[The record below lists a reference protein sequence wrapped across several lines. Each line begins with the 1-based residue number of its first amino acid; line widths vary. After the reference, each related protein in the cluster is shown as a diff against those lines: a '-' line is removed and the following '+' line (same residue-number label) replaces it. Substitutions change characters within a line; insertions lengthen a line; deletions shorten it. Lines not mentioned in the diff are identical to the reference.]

1 MKIYISG
8 YRDHWYSPYPI
19 MEKFYFWKKDYDA
32 YKEEP
37 PAWLQSVCEH
47 VKWVLDKIHPYV
59 NYVKIDKYDTWS
71 MDSTLAHIIL
81 PMLKQLKATKHG
93 APFVDDMDVPDILK
107 STSAAPKE
115 NDWDTDANWHLR
127 WDWILQEEIFA
138 FEQLGLDWEHQYKS
152 GVSDTDWVESDEVY
166 EGDTCWE
173 MKHGPNH
180 TMVYDWEGMKTHNDR
195 IQNGFRLFGKYYTS
209 LWD

>member
-8 YRDHWYSPYPI
+8 YRDHWLSPFVI
-19 MEKFYFWKKDYDA
+19 LEKVLFWKDDIYEK
-32 YKEEP
+32 KP
-37 PAWLQSVCEH
+37 PKWLQSVCEH

-93 APFVDDMDVPDILK
+93 APFVDDTDVPDILK

-127 WDWILQEEIFA
+127 WDWVLGEMIFA
-138 FEQLGLDWEHQYKS
+138 FQSDVDDTWEARFRTGESDWEFIDREDGTSEMVK
-152 GVSDTDWVESDEVY
+152 GANDTTE
-166 EGDTCWE
+166 
-173 MKHGPNH
+173 
-180 TMVYDWEGMKTHNDR
+180 YDWDGLKAYQDR
-195 IQNGFRLFGKYYTS
+195 MQNGFSLFGKYYTS

>member
-127 WDWILQEEIFA
+127 WDWVLGEMIFA
-138 FEQLGLDWEHQYKS
+138 FQSDVDDTWEARFRTGESDWEFIDREDGTSEMVK
-152 GVSDTDWVESDEVY
+152 GANDTTE
-166 EGDTCWE
+166 
-173 MKHGPNH
+173 
-180 TMVYDWEGMKTHNDR
+180 YDWDGLKAYQDR
-195 IQNGFRLFGKYYTS
+195 MQNGFSLLGRYYS
-209 LWD
+209 NLWD

>member
-47 VKWVLDKIHPYV
+47 AKWVLDKIHPYV

-127 WDWILQEEIFA
+127 FDWVLGEMIFA
-138 FEQLGLDWEHQYKS
+138 FQSDVDDTWEARFRTGESDWEFIDREDGTSEMVK
-152 GVSDTDWVESDEVY
+152 GANDTTE
-166 EGDTCWE
+166 
-173 MKHGPNH
+173 
-180 TMVYDWEGMKTHNDR
+180 YDWDGLKAYQDR
-195 IQNGFRLFGKYYTS
+195 MQNGFSLLGRYYS
-209 LWD
+209 NLWD

>member
-47 VKWVLDKIHPYV
+47 AKWVLDKIHPYV

-127 WDWILQEEIFA
+127 FDWVLGEMIFA
-138 FEQLGLDWEHQYKS
+138 FQSDVDDTWEARFRTGESDWEFIDREDGTSEMVK
-152 GVSDTDWVESDEVY
+152 GANDTTE
-166 EGDTCWE
+166 
-173 MKHGPNH
+173 
-180 TMVYDWEGMKTHNDR
+180 YDWDGLKAYQDR
-195 IQNGFRLFGKYYTS
+195 MQNGFSLFGKYYTS

>member
-127 WDWILQEEIFA
+127 WDWVLGEMIFA
-138 FEQLGLDWEHQYKS
+138 FQSDVDDTWEARFRTGESDWEFIDREDGTSEMVK
-152 GVSDTDWVESDEVY
+152 GANDTTE
-166 EGDTCWE
+166 
-173 MKHGPNH
+173 
-180 TMVYDWEGMKTHNDR
+180 YDWDGLKAYQDR
-195 IQNGFRLFGKYYTS
+195 MQNGFSLFGRYYS
-209 LWD
+209 NLWD

>member
-127 WDWILQEEIFA
+127 WDWVLGELIFA
-138 FEQLGLDWEHQYKS
+138 FQSDVDDTWEARFRTGESDWEFIDREDGTSEMVK
-152 GVSDTDWVESDEVY
+152 GANDTTE
-166 EGDTCWE
+166 
-173 MKHGPNH
+173 
-180 TMVYDWEGMKTHNDR
+180 YDWDGLKAYQDR
-195 IQNGFRLFGKYYTS
+195 MQNGFSLFGRYYS
-209 LWD
+209 NLWD

>member
-127 WDWILQEEIFA
+127 WDWVLGEMIFA
-138 FEQLGLDWEHQYKS
+138 FQSDVDDTWEARFRTGESDWEFIDREDGTSEMVK
-152 GVSDTDWVESDEVY
+152 GANDTTE
-166 EGDTCWE
+166 
-173 MKHGPNH
+173 
-180 TMVYDWEGMKTHNDR
+180 YDWDGLKAYQDR
-195 IQNGFRLFGKYYTS
+195 MQNGFRLFGKYYS
-209 LWD
+209 NLWD

>member
-8 YRDHWYSPYPI
+8 YRDHWLSPFVI
-19 MEKFYFWKKDYDA
+19 LEKVLFWKDDIYEK
-32 YKEEP
+32 KP
-37 PAWLQSVCEH
+37 PKWLQTICEH

-127 WDWILQEEIFA
+127 FDWVLGEMIFA
-138 FEQLGLDWEHQYKS
+138 FQSDVDDTWEARFRTGESDWEFIDREDGTSEMVK
-152 GVSDTDWVESDEVY
+152 GANDTTE
-166 EGDTCWE
+166 
-173 MKHGPNH
+173 
-180 TMVYDWEGMKTHNDR
+180 YDWDGLKAYQDR
-195 IQNGFRLFGKYYTS
+195 MQNGFSLLGRYYS
-209 LWD
+209 NLWD

>member
-47 VKWVLDKIHPYV
+47 AKWVLDKIHPYV

-127 WDWILQEEIFA
+127 WDWVLGEMIFA
-138 FEQLGLDWEHQYKS
+138 FQSDVDDTWEARFRTGESDWEFIDREDGTSEMVK
-152 GVSDTDWVESDEVY
+152 GANDTTE
-166 EGDTCWE
+166 
-173 MKHGPNH
+173 
-180 TMVYDWEGMKTHNDR
+180 YDWDGLKAYQDR
-195 IQNGFRLFGKYYTS
+195 MQNGFSLLGRYYS
-209 LWD
+209 NLWD

>member
-127 WDWILQEEIFA
+127 WDWVLGEMIFA
-138 FEQLGLDWEHQYKS
+138 FQSDVDDTWEARFRTGESDWEFIDREDGTSEMVK
-152 GVSDTDWVESDEVY
+152 GANDTTE
-166 EGDTCWE
+166 
-173 MKHGPNH
+173 
-180 TMVYDWEGMKTHNDR
+180 YDWDGLKAYQDR
-195 IQNGFRLFGKYYTS
+195 MQNGFSLFGKYYTS